1 MAMPVVKM
9 VTLNTILLL
18 YKCTCKNIAT
28 LFLGIVATVHG
39 KIWSEKQNRKP
50 FANFYLLC
58 GISSS
63 STCKSLTDILPS
75 SWFKLTHLSSM
86 FYLSKFSHVQ

>member
-28 LFLGIVATVHG
+28 LFLGIVLCMGRFGVRN
-39 KIWSEKQNRKP
+39 KIESHLP
-50 FANFYLLC
+50 IFTFYVGSVLVLHAN
-58 GISSS
+58 
-63 STCKSLTDILPS
+63 
-75 SWFKLTHLSSM
+75 H
-86 FYLSKFSHVQ
+86 